1 MQESIQIG
9 PIEKRD
15 REALVEMFQTDLK
28 DLRIARSRKVLLG
41 VLDGIGAGDE
51 DAVVFWGARAEAGE
65 LIGLLLANVGWS
77 VKHGGRSLWLEELH
91 VAPSARRMGVGRKLV
106 ERLLEW
112 SRDQGIA
119 GIDLESY
126 QLNAPAAI
134 LYRALG
140 FRRLGRERF
149 SITLEDA

>member
-1 MQESIQIG
+1 MPDTIRIG
-9 PIEKRD
+9 AIRKKD
-15 REALVEMFQTDLK
+15 RESVVEMFQTDLK
-28 DLRIARSRKVLLG
+28 ALRISRSRETLLG
-41 VLDGIGAGDE
+41 VLDGLDDVDS
-51 DAVVFWGARAEAGE
+51 DAVVFWGARTSDDV
-65 LIGLLLANVGWS
+65 LVGLLLANVGWS

-91 VAPSARRMGVGRKLV
+91 VIPSARRLGVGRRLV
-106 ERLLEW
+106 EELLSW
-112 SRDQGIA
+112 SRSNHIA

-149 SITLEDA
+149 SITLEDE